1 MKKTVLLYN
10 FNKARLPL
18 VRKALAPLGCTVKTV
33 VKKDYSQPIGYLAG
47 AEGILPCKEKHLGSG
62 FDEEMLVMYGF
73 GSELIDVLIAA
84 LKNIGVGKID
94 LKAVITP
101 NNINWDS
108 VTLYNEIKKE
118 HTLMNK

>member
-10 FNKARLPL
+10 FNKSRLQL
-18 VRKALAPLGCTVKTV
+18 VRKALMPLGFTVKAV

-47 AEGILPCKEKHLGSG
+47 AQESSPCKEKHFGSG
-62 FDEEMLVMYGF
+62 FDEEMLIMYGF

-84 LKNIGVGKID
+84 LKNIGIGKVD

-101 NNINWDS
+101 HNINWDS

-118 HTLMNK
+118 HDLMNK